1 MHEEFGAAL
10 PSALSS
16 MHLYPIDGAVHRV
29 SQDATGSRTLAYG
42 TAYDFGTAGA
52 PTLTTTPS
60 KVDILGFEYVASIS
74 KWCYLGSGLG
84 F

>member
-1 MHEEFGAAL
+1 V
-10 PSALSS
+10 
-16 MHLYPIDGAVHRV
+16 DGEVIRV
-29 SQDATGSRTLAYG
+29 RLIQDATGSRTIAYG
-42 TAYDFGTAGA
+42 TAYDFGASGA
-52 PTLTTTPS
+52 PTLSTAAS